1 MCFGSAREPGI
12 AVAAFSDVP
21 YGYSKDP
28 LDFGNKNRYH
38 LIKF

>member
-1 MCFGSAREPGI
+1 MPN
-12 AVAAFSDVP
+12 AAFSDVL